1 MRKVLGILISVFAVF
16 FSVPTGLILASWNAL
31 PGDSLYTT
39 KRALE
44 NVTLT
49 VVQSTPLASSFS
61 VSFTDRRYKE
71 ADKLLAT
78 KGSTLGYSLLV
89 EQAQQTKNI
98 IVDQKNTQQADQ
110 LIQNIDQYEK
120 LIETK
125 KSIVAAEAQQAA
137 PIVTNTQ
144 PSQIGTQP
152 QPVYTNPSQTGTIT
166 QPQTTQTQTTTQPAG
181 ATVPTQTQPQ
191 VQQPSQAQPA
201 VQQPSLNP
209 QQNAQ
214 QTIAQLDDAKEH
226 LERIKN
232 EIKRE
237 LPSSASERAKDVN
250 ENKNQTPQG
259 NDSKGHD

>member
-1 MRKVLGILISVFAVF
+1 MRKVLGIIISVFAVF

-49 VVQSTPLASSFS
+49 IVQSTPLASSFS
-61 VSFTDRRYKE
+61 VGFTDRRYKE

-120 LIETK
+120 LIEAK
-125 KSIVAAEAQQAA
+125 KSIVAAEAQQATS
-137 PIVTNTQ
+137 IVTNTQ
-144 PSQIGTQP
+144 PSQTGTQP
-152 QPVYTNPSQTGTIT
+152 QPVYTSPSQTGTVT
-166 QPQTTQTQTTTQPAG
+166 QPQTTQTQTTQPAG
-181 ATVPTQTQPQ
+181 ATTPTQTQPQ
-191 VQQPSQAQPA
+191 AQQPSQAQPA
-201 VQQPSLNP
+201 VQQPVQQPSVNP

-214 QTIAQLDDAKEH
+214 QTIAQLNDAQQH

-232 EIKRE
+232 EIKKE
-237 LPSSASERAKDVN
+237 LPDSASERAKDVN
-250 ENKNQTPQG
+250 ENNNPQG
-259 NDSKGHD
+259 KGRD